1 MVALL
6 SPQTK
11 YSVNGNNY
19 LLFKMASFPPLHF
32 YLLNNYCSDPLASQ
46 NPEQIDSMNTLSK
59 DFPGNHHAQALVIWP
74 PDVKSQLIGK
84 DPDAGK
90 IEGKK
95 RRGQQRMGW
104 FDGITDSMDMWLSK
118 LREIVKDRE
127 VWCAAVHGL
136 QRVRYHL
143 ANEQQLRTKS
153 RWPRVV
159 GVRRRQEE

>member
-1 MVALL
+1 
-6 SPQTK
+6 
-11 YSVNGNNY
+11 
-19 LLFKMASFPPLHF
+19 MASFPPLHF

-84 DPDAGK
+84 DSDAGK

-95 RRGQQRMGW
+95 RRGQQRMRW

-127 VWCAAVHGL
+127 VWCATVHGL
-136 QRVRYHL
+136 QR
-143 ANEQQLRTKS
+143 ESDTT
-153 RWPRVV
+153 
-159 GVRRRQEE
+159 